1 MNIYNILSN
10 VVKIYDDNLQSVP
23 ISGMTKIVEDVIQ
36 FFSFGGLIAVGILI
50 FSLILKIIPLPFD
63 IYSRAASKKNALKM
77 EKMRP
82 ELERL
87 QKQYANNKE
96 LYNQKLMAFYKK
108 QGYSQFAACLP
119 SIFTLVFFIIVI
131 SAFQQYSA
139 FCKIEIYNEMAR
151 VYSNEIRYNDN
162 ILITQYDFKENGEY
176 DTTKVLN
183 VYKTKKEKESFFLD
197 EKNKDIIYKNNIQ
210 YTYEITDDEYD
221 TLVKKPAQK
230 AVAEKYK
237 EISKKNSF
245 LWVKNI
251 WVEDLPWKMAFVDEE
266 TYLKSFTYSKGCSTP
281 TIYSSNNDVN
291 AYKDIFGDEY
301 IQEEM
306 KKPNGYMI
314 LVVIS
319 IASMLL
325 SQLIMNKSQKAQM
338 ELQTVDGAN
347 GQAAQTTKM
356 MTWMMPVMFGVFSFM
371 YSASF
376 SLYLIVSTLF
386 STVSTVLINKIVEK
400 KFVKQVEKEKEL
412 EYQKRYGHL
421 KRNKEEK

>member
-1 MNIYNILSN
+1 MNIFNLLGQA
-10 VVKIYDDNLQSVP
+10 VIYDGNLQNVP
-23 ISGMTKIVEDVIQ
+23 ISGMTKIVADVIE
-36 FFSFGGLIAVGILI
+36 FFSFGGLIAVGILL

-139 FCKIEIYNEMAR
+139 FCKIDTFNQMAIS
-151 VYSNEIRYNDN
+151 YSESIRYSDD
-162 ILITQYDFKENGEY
+162 IVIQEYGFKNENEVDLNNLLNEY
-176 DTTKVLN
+176 TTKEQ
-183 VYKTKKEKESFFLD
+183 KQEFFNNTQ
-197 EKNKDIIYKNNIQ
+197 NKFGNNIIYKYNLTEEEFI
-210 YTYEITDDEYD
+210 ER
-221 TLVKKPAQK
+221 VKKPAQK
-230 AVAEKYK
+230 EAAEKYK
-237 EISKKNSF
+237 EISKKSSF

-251 WVEDLPWKMAFVDEE
+251 WIEDLPWKMAFVDET
-266 TYLKSFTYSKGCSTP
+266 TYLNSVFNYSKGCST
-281 TIYSSNNDVN
+281 TKLESSIKDVN

-301 IQEEM
+301 IQEQM

-325 SQLIMNKSQKAQM
+325 SQLIINKSQKAQM

-386 STVSTVLINKIVEK
+386 STGSTVLINKIVEK
-400 KFVKQVEKEKEL
+400 KFVKQVEIEQEK